1 MAMDLRHALLFEPV
15 QIGPKTLPNRFYQV
29 PHATGFGSIKPRSQA
44 AFRGMKAEGGWG
56 GVCVEYAPVSRDSEE
71 TPAVAAEIWDDL
83 DTANLRLT
91 AEAVHK
97 HGALVGIEP
106 SMVAPSASMER
117 RGLCESPQA
126 PRVLK

>member
-56 GVCVEYAPVSRDSEE
+56 E
-71 TPAVAAEIWDDL
+71 
-83 DTANLRLT
+83 
-91 AEAVHK
+91 
-97 HGALVGIEP
+97 
-106 SMVAPSASMER
+106 SASSTRPCRAILR
-117 RGLCESPQA
+117 RRQQLRPKFGTTLIRPTC
-126 PRVLK
+126 V